1 MRQKEGLRVP
11 EIPHLDAVN
20 RGSGLLRRAH
30 HLGHIAR
37 LLIGRLVVRDQNDG
51 AAAFTR
57 RASQVERRVIQRI
70 VEGGAAIGAEAKPQT
85 AAESIGASGEPSSL
99 QAGPEYSSLRLGLI
113 AGVQADSGP
122 GRSESAV
129 GALMAW
135 AGRLWAVTYISNP
148 HPQSGS
154 GTGLYVIDENLH
166 IQRLHVSNGTYANR
180 MLHAPSNQIIIGPYV
195 IDMQGNV
202 RIIEQLVG
210 QRLTSTM
217 KHLHDDGRV
226 YMLTM
231 EGQFY
236 ELDIATLQATKLYDL
251 VKEFSIKNESHF
263 NGGAHFKGG
272 YTNQGR
278 VVVANNTFMGPGD
291 ADGKLAEWDG
301 KSWNIL
307 ENKPFMEVASRYEF
321 DNVIFATGWDE
332 SSAILKALIAGKWHT
347 YRLPKAS
354 HTFDQYWQT
363 EWTRIR
369 EVETERYLM
378 DCHGMFYEL
387 SPVAFYDSIW
397 GVRPISTHLRVVPDF
412 CSYRGLLALA
422 GNQATPVGNNLLSPQ
437 AQSGIWFGK
446 TDDLWSFGKP
456 SGWGGPW
463 RDTPVGKD
471 EPSDP
476 FLMFGFDQKV
486 LHLTQTGASAV
497 EFKIEVDILGNGCWQ
512 PYEQI
517 RVSSSGY
524 SYHVFPSGF
533 TAHWVRLVPTAACK
547 ATAVFMYS

>member
-1 MRQKEGLRVP
+1 MRTTRRKILKSAAILAGAGVMAADAKAEVP
-11 EIPHLDAVN
+11 GATKGP
-20 RGSGLLRRAH
+20 
-30 HLGHIAR
+30 
-37 LLIGRLVVRDQNDG
+37 G
-51 AAAFTR
+51 AAQGTGAMHAPGS
-57 RASQVERRVIQRI
+57 ASTNATPGPARTGEVP
-70 VEGGAAIGAEAKPQT
+70 GAPDYPTVALD
-85 AAESIGASGEPSSL
+85 S
-99 QAGPEYSSLRLGLI
+99 I

-122 GRSESAV
+122 YRTESGV

-135 AGRLWAVTYISNP
+135 AGRLWAVTYISDP
-148 HPQSGS
+148 GRREGS
-154 GTGLYVIDENLH
+154 GTGLYVIDEKLN
-166 IQRLHVSNGTYANR
+166 IEKLHVSNGTYANR
-180 MLHAPSNQIIIGPYV
+180 MLHVPSNQIIIGPYV
-195 IDMQGNV
+195 IDMRGNFRV
-202 RIIEQLVG
+202 IEQLAG

-217 KHLHDDGRV
+217 RHLHDDGKV

-236 ELDIATLQATKLYDL
+236 ELDVATLQARKLYDL
-251 VKEFSIKNESHF
+251 VKEWSINKQP
-263 NGGAHFKGG
+263 HFKGG

-278 VVVANNTFMGPGD
+278 VVVANNTYPEPGD
-291 ADGKLAEWDG
+291 RNGKLAEWDG
-301 KSWNIL
+301 QKWTIL

-332 SSAILKALIAGKWHT
+332 SSAIFKALIAGQWHT

-354 HTFDQYWQT
+354 HCFDQFWQT

-387 SPVAFYDSIW
+387 SPVGFYNSIW

-412 CSYRGLLALA
+412 CSYRGLLALG
-422 GNQATPVGNNLLSPQ
+422 GNQATPVGGNLLSPQ

-456 SGWGGPW
+456 GGWGGPW
-463 RDTPVGKD
+463 RDAPVKAG
-471 EPSDP
+471 EASDP

-486 LHLTQTGASAV
+486 LHLTQTGAPSV
-497 EFKIEVDILGNGCWQ
+497 EFEIEVDILGNGAWQ
-512 PYEQI
+512 RYERI
-517 RVSSSGY
+517 RVGSGAY
-524 SYHVFPSGF
+524 GYHVFPTGF
-533 TAHWVRLVPTAACK
+533 TAHWVRLVPSAACT

>member
-1 MRQKEGLRVP
+1 MEGSAMQTTRRKILQSAAILAGAGTMRTDADS
-11 EIPHLDAVN
+11 EISGN
-20 RGSGLLRRAH
+20 TMNGSGETGKVPGAPQYSAVQ
-30 HLGHIAR
+30 LG
-37 LLIGRLVVRDQNDG
+37 
-51 AAAFTR
+51 
-57 RASQVERRVIQRI
+57 SI
-70 VEGGAAIGAEAKPQT
+70 V
-85 AAESIGASGEPSSL
+85 
-99 QAGPEYSSLRLGLI
+99 
-113 AGVQADSGP
+113 GVQADSGP
-122 GRSESAV
+122 YRSESGV

-135 AGRLWAVTYISNP
+135 ADKLWAVTYLSEPKP
-148 HPQSGS
+148 HMGS
-154 GTGLYVIDENLH
+154 GTGLYVIDEKLN
-166 IQRLHVSNGTYANR
+166 IQKLHVSNGTYANR
-180 MLHAPSNQIIIGPYV
+180 MLHEPSNQIIIGPYI

-210 QRLTSTM
+210 ERLTATM
-217 KHLHDDGRV
+217 KHLHDDNRV

-231 EGQFY
+231 AGQFY
-236 ELDIATLQATKLYDL
+236 ELDISTLKATKLYDL
-251 VKEFSIKNESHF
+251 VKEWSINKQP
-263 NGGAHFKGG
+263 HFKGA

-278 VVVANNTFMGPGD
+278 VVVANNTYPEPGD
-291 ADGKLAEWDG
+291 TNGKLAEWDG
-301 KSWNIL
+301 KSWNVL

-321 DNVIFATGWDE
+321 DNVIFAAGWDE
-332 SSAILKALIAGKWHT
+332 ASAILKALIAGKWYT

-354 HTFDQYWQT
+354 HVFDQFWQT

-387 SPVAFYDSIW
+387 NPVGFYNSIW

-422 GNQATPVGNNLLSPQ
+422 GNQATPGTSNNLLSPQ
-437 AQSGIWFGK
+437 SQSGIWFGK

-463 RDTPVGKD
+463 RDTPVEKD

-497 EFKIEVDILGNGCWQ
+497 EFKIEVDILGNGAWQ
-512 PYEQI
+512 PYENI
-517 RVSSSGY
+517 RVAPGEY
-524 SYHVFPSGF
+524 RYHVFPAGF
-533 TAHWVRLVPTAACK
+533 TAHWVRLVASAACK
-547 ATAVFMYS
+547 ATAVFMYT